1 MTIFRDTLRGLH
13 NVLVFRHFLEI
24 WFWDIFGQVY
34 ENYSRKTTKDR
45 DVIFSPV
52 VATCKFCQIMWFV
65 KLWLHI
71 EPVQP
76 ISSKKDVL
84 C

>member
-24 WFWDIFGQVY
+24 RFLDIWQVY

-45 DVIFSPV
+45 DVIFFACWSHMYILSDKAICNT
-52 VATCKFCQIMWFV
+52 VA
-65 KLWLHI
+65 
-71 EPVQP
+71 
-76 ISSKKDVL
+76 SY
-84 C
+84 